1 MIPTVKQCFELMD
14 EYEML
19 ANIRAHSIMVAR
31 VAELITR
38 HIRQNSFQLSMEL
51 VLAGS
56 LLHDIA
62 KTPCLNSKCRHDRE
76 GEKIVLRHGFDEIAE
91 IVAEHVVL
99 QKIKPGVISEKQIV
113 YYADKRINHDQV
125 VSLDDRLVYI
135 MDRYGLD
142 NEFRHK
148 AILKNF
154 AKCQQLEADIFARLD
169 FNSGNVAGLIKTQ
182 KSGVFD

>member
-1 MIPTVKQCFELMD
+1 MIPTVNQCFELMD

-19 ANIRAHSIMVAR
+19 DNIKAHSIMVAR

-38 HIRQNSFQLSMEL
+38 HIRQNPFDLSMEL
-51 VLAGS
+51 VIAGS

-62 KTPCLNSKCRHDRE
+62 KTPCLNSACRHDRE
-76 GEKIVLRHGFDEIAE
+76 GEKIVLRHGFHELAE

-99 QKIKPGVISEKQIV
+99 QKTKPGIISEKQIV

-125 VSLDDRLVYI
+125 VSLDARLAYI
-135 MDRYGLD
+135 MDRYGRD
-142 NEFRHK
+142 NEYRHK
-148 AILKNF
+148 AIMENF
-154 AKCQQLEADIFARLD
+154 IKCRQLEAEIFDRLD
-169 FNSGNVAGLIKTQ
+169 FKPGNVAGLIETQ